1 VAPVGSTAPL
11 NLSDPWLASTLA
23 VAMKAHIEAE
33 PTQDAS
39 IKARVF
45 GLKTVGDLA
54 RYYNDMT
61 PIVSN
66 ARAVARA
73 QKAAARK
80 QPVVR
85 TVPVEVQK
93 L

>member
-1 VAPVGSTAPL
+1 L

-61 PIVSN
+61 PIISN
-66 ARAVARA
+66 ARAVARQ
-73 QKAAARK
+73 QKLAARK